1 MNHYVRVLFSATTL
15 GIIAVIGRSLQRA
28 PLVWGCLVALG
39 LVYLATI
46 WAPENWWGRAKYTL
60 AVSLVIGLTVILR
73 LANPGRQA
81 IPIALSLVP
90 LALLL
95 AREQG
100 SLRRFTLGLA
110 ILTMAAMLVLA
121 PSAAFAWTV
130 LPVVIALYMSVR
142 AIHIYKQA
150 YRLSQQNLDA
160 LNKANLELQQTYA
173 ALQEATVHSVRYAA
187 LAERARL
194 ARDIH
199 DGLGHQLTSLIVQLQ
214 ALEMMLPGDP
224 VRAAQV
230 VPGMLDV
237 TRQAMKEVRQAVETW
252 REDESGSGWVALQG
266 LVSQFASYAPLTL
279 EFQQDG
285 ELSDWPLALN
295 VTLYR
300 ILQEAL
306 TNILRHAQATAAWVR
321 VQERDRQVI
330 LTVSDNGHYTENMP
344 LKEGYGLKGIRERCQ
359 ALAGVCRVSPCQPH
373 GLMLEVRLP
382 ITPPEGQPFQIERS
396 YLHA

>member
-1 MNHYVRVLFSATTL
+1 MNGYVRVLFSATTL
-15 GIIAVIGRSLQRA
+15 GIIAAIGRPLQRA
-28 PLVWGCLVALG
+28 PLVWGCLVALA
-39 LVYLATI
+39 LVYLVMI
-46 WAPENWWGRAKYTL
+46 WAPESRWGRAQYAL
-60 AVSLVIGLTVILR
+60 AVALVIGLTVIVR
-73 LANPGRQA
+73 LANPGNQP
-81 IPIALSLVP
+81 IPSALLLAPLV
-90 LALLL
+90 LLL

-100 SLRRFTLGLA
+100 RFRNFTLGLA
-110 ILTMAAMLVLA
+110 ILTMAVMLVLEPAA
-121 PSAAFAWTV
+121 PFAYTV
-130 LPVVIALYMSVR
+130 MPVIIALYMSVR
-142 AIHIYKQA
+142 AINIYKQA
-150 YRLSQQNLDA
+150 YRLSQQNLDE
-160 LNKANLELQQTYA
+160 LNKANQELQQTYT

-224 VRAAQV
+224 VQAVQA
-230 VPGMLDV
+230 VPDMLTV
-237 TRQAMKEVRQAVETW
+237 TRKAMAEVRQAVETW

-279 EFQQDG
+279 EFQQAG
-285 ELSDWPLALN
+285 ELSDWPVALN

-306 TNILRHAQATAAWVR
+306 TNILRHAQATAAWVQ

-330 LTVSDNGHYTENMP
+330 LTVSDNGHYTESMP

-359 ALAGVCRVSPCQPH
+359 ALGGVCRISQCQSH

-382 ITPPEGQPFQIERS
+382 ITPPEGQPLQSEGS

>member
-1 MNHYVRVLFSATTL
+1 MNRYVRVLFSATTL

-28 PLVWGCLVALG
+28 PLVWGCLVALAF
-39 LVYLATI
+39 VYLVMI
-46 WAPENWWGRAKYTL
+46 WAPESRWGRAKYAL
-60 AVSLVIGLTVILR
+60 AVLLVIGLTVILR

-121 PSAAFAWTV
+121 PSAAFVWTV

-187 LAERARL
+187 LSERARL

-224 VRAAQV
+224 LRAAQA
-230 VPGMLDV
+230 VPDMLDV
-237 TRQAMKEVRQAVETW
+237 TRKAMAEVRQAVETW

-266 LVSQFASYAPLTL
+266 LVSQFTSYAPLAL
-279 EFQQDG
+279 EFQPG
-285 ELSDWPLALN
+285 PELSEWPAGLN
-295 VTLYR
+295 VALYR

-306 TNILRHAQATAAWVR
+306 TNILRHAQATAAWVQL
-321 VQERDRQVI
+321 QEREHRVI
-330 LTVSDNGHYTENMP
+330 LTVSDNGRYTTGMP
-344 LKEGYGLKGIRERCQ
+344 LKDGYGLKGIRERCQ
-359 ALAGVCRVSPCQPH
+359 ALGGVCRVSQRQPH
-373 GLMLEVRLP
+373 GLKLEVSLP
-382 ITPPEGQPFQIERS
+382 IIPLEGQPAPGEGS